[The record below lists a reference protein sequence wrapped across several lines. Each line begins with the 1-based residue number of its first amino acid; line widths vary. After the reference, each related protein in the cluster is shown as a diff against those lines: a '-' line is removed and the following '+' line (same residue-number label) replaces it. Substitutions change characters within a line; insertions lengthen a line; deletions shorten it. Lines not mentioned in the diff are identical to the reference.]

1 MAKRFPLPD
10 QRSMFTE
17 KAEHLRWFMLPSE
30 AQDLLLG
37 HSSSHIKQRVP
48 FSPAVYYGSPRTSES
63 SNVSS
68 PNSSLARYNSLSALD
83 HRYCLIYI
91 YIYNFFNIDRY
102 LIIQQTIIQTIIN
115 LN

>member
-17 KAEHLRWFMLPSE
+17 KAERLRWFMLPSE

-37 HSSSHIKQRVP
+37 QSSSHIKQRVP
-48 FSPAVYYGSPRTSES
+48 FSPTIYHGSPRTSES
-63 SNVSS
+63 SGISS

-83 HRYCLIYI
+83 NRYGLLFKIY
-91 YIYNFFNIDRY
+91 F
-102 LIIQQTIIQTIIN
+102 T
-115 LN
+115 

>member
-63 SNVSS
+63 SNVST

-83 HRYCLIYI
+83 HRYSLI

-102 LIIQQTIIQTIIN
+102 LK
-115 LN
+115 